1 MLIIFS
7 HGWYE
12 PVWWPVAV
20 FTYACGISD
29 ADAEEGVV
37 TVLAQVQVWDD
48 QCQTRHWSE
57 HSSSSVIKTRKC
69 SWEILQ
75 DASQHLQVTTHQT
88 IDKCHNHESAHHHL
102 CFSITVENTYDNID
116 NLGEVT
122 VTSEDDYEPEET
134 YIIPNSVSMPA
145 SQTNY
150 SSITS
155 PATTSQEDRQQG
167 KVFYS
172 HYSKTVWTRIFKK
185 IPKLEMQRLKWIL
198 WCFQQW
204 KQDWFI
210 GHFNFVSL
218 SNQFE

>member
-1 MLIIFS
+1 M
-7 HGWYE
+7 
-12 PVWWPVAV
+12 
-20 FTYACGISD
+20 
-29 ADAEEGVV
+29 
-37 TVLAQVQVWDD
+37 
-48 QCQTRHWSE
+48 
-57 HSSSSVIKTRKC
+57 
-69 SWEILQ
+69 
-75 DASQHLQVTTHQT
+75 

-172 HYSKTVWTRIFKK
+172 HYSKTV
-185 IPKLEMQRLKWIL
+185 
-198 WCFQQW
+198 
-204 KQDWFI
+204 
-210 GHFNFVSL
+210 
-218 SNQFE
+218 